1 MIEKVLIA
9 NRGEIALRVIR
20 TCRALGIKT
29 VAVYSDEDAN
39 SLHVKQAGEAYHI
52 GEAAPARSYLNQARM
67 LDVMLSSGADAVHPG
82 YGFLSENDDFAKLCE
97 DNHINFIGPSSDSM
111 NLCGDKMRCK
121 AAMLRANVPTVPGSP
136 DLVKDAEEA
145 ERIANEIAYPVLLKS
160 VYGGGGRGIR
170 LASNDQ
176 ELRAGYESVTGE
188 SMAAVGK
195 SAILVEK
202 FLEKTR
208 HIEYQMAR
216 DKHGNTVHL
225 FERECSIQRRN
236 QKLIEQTPSPV
247 VDPDTR
253 ERVGSIV
260 CDAAEAV
267 DYTNLGT
274 AEFLRADDT
283 GEFYFI
289 EINARLQVEHPITEF
304 VSGLDLVKL
313 QIDIANGEPM
323 PFRQKD
329 LVMNGYAI
337 ECRINA
343 EDTFLDF
350 APSTGPV
357 PDVEIPAG
365 PGVRCDTYLYPG
377 CTVSPFYDSL
387 MAKLVTWGQTFEE
400 SRTRMLAALEDFYIG
415 GVETSIDLYR
425 TILRSEEYKTG
436 QLSTD
441 FLKRYNMIERLEADL
456 AGEREAKSEAALA
469 AAAVFSE
476 LFRSRVHG
484 SGGSSDD
491 GVAEGGRDAG
501 VGSGSGGGGGGGGSS
516 SSTDSEHLWRM
527 MLHR

>member
-20 TCRALGIKT
+20 TCKALGIKT
-29 VAVYSDEDAN
+29 VAVYSDEDYN
-39 SLHVKQAGEAYHI
+39 SLHVKQASEAYHI
-52 GEAAPARSYLNQARM
+52 GPAAPAKSYLNQKKILEAI
-67 LDVMLSSGADAVHPG
+67 LSSGADAVHPG
-82 YGFLSENDDFAKLCE
+82 YGFLSENDDFARLCE
-97 DNHINFIGPSSDSM
+97 GNGINFIGPSADSM

-121 AAMLRANVPTVPGSP
+121 AAMLQANVPTVPGSP
-136 DLVKDAEEA
+136 DLVNDPDEA
-145 ERIANEIAYPVLLKS
+145 ADIANKIGYPVLLKS

-170 LASNDQ
+170 LAYNDE
-176 ELRAGYESVTGE
+176 ELRQGYESVTGE
-188 SMAAVGK
+188 SIAAVGK

-216 DKHGNTVHL
+216 DTHGNTVHI

-247 VDPDTR
+247 VDEETR
-253 ERVGSIV
+253 ERIGQIV
-260 CDAAEAV
+260 CNAADAV

-274 AEFLRADDT
+274 AEFLRADN

-313 QIDIANGEPM
+313 QLDIANGEPI
-323 PFRQKD
+323 PFKQSD
-329 LVMNGYAI
+329 LKMNGYAI

-350 APSTGPV
+350 APSTGPI
-357 PDVEIPAG
+357 PDVTIPAG

-387 MAKLVTWGQTFEE
+387 MAKLVTWGQTFDE
-400 SRTRMLAALEDFYIG
+400 SRSRMLVALNDFYIQ
-415 GVETSIDLYR
+415 GVETSIPLYK
-425 TILRSEEYKTG
+425 TILDSEEYKNG
-436 QLSTD
+436 DLSTD
-441 FLKRYNMIERLEADL
+441 FLKRYDMIDRLSADIK
-456 AGEREAKSEAALA
+456 REQDAKTQAALTA
-469 AAAVFSE
+469 TIIHSE
-476 LFRSRVHG
+476 YFKSRVREDSGTG
-484 SGGSSDD
+484 SN
-491 GVAEGGRDAG
+491 
-501 VGSGSGGGGGGGGSS
+501 
-516 SSTDSEHLWRM
+516 WRNG
-527 MLHR
+527 LG

>member
-20 TCRALGIKT
+20 TCKALGIKT
-29 VAVYSDEDAN
+29 VAVYSDEDYN
-39 SLHVKQAGEAYHI
+39 SMHVKQASEAYHI
-52 GEAAPARSYLNQARM
+52 GEAAPAKSYLNQEKI
-67 LDVMLSSGADAVHPG
+67 LDVILSSGADAVHPG
-82 YGFLSENDDFAKLCE
+82 YGFLSENDDFARLCE
-97 DNHINFIGPSSDSM
+97 KNKINFIGPSADSM

-121 AAMLRANVPTVPGSP
+121 AAMLKAKVPTVPGSP
-136 DLVKDAEEA
+136 DLVKDVEEA
-145 ERIANEIAYPVLLKS
+145 LSIANEIGYPVLLKS

-170 LASNDQ
+170 LANNDK
-176 ELRAGYESVTGE
+176 ELREGFESVTGE
-188 SMAAVGK
+188 SIAAVGK

-216 DKHGNTVHL
+216 DKHGNTVHI

-236 QKLIEQTPSPV
+236 QKLIEQTPSPA
-247 VDPDTR
+247 VDEEIR
-253 ERVGSIV
+253 ERIGEVV
-260 CDAAEAV
+260 CNAAKAV

-274 AEFLRADDT
+274 AEFLRADNGD
-283 GEFYFI
+283 FYFI
-289 EINARLQVEHPITEF
+289 EINARLQVEHPITEY

-313 QIDIANGEPM
+313 QLDIANGEEI
-323 PFRQKD
+323 PFKQSD
-329 LVMNGYAI
+329 LKMNGYAI

-357 PDVEIPAG
+357 PDVTIPAG

-400 SRTRMLAALEDFYIG
+400 SRTRMLAALNDFYIQ
-415 GVETSIDLYR
+415 GVETSIPLYK
-425 TILRSEEYKTG
+425 TILNSEEYKTG

-441 FLKRYNMIERLEADL
+441 FLKRFGMIDRLTEDL
-456 AGEREAKSEAALA
+456 KNEKIDKSEAAIA
-469 AAAVFSE
+469 AAIVHSE
-476 LFRSRVHG
+476 FFKSRIQNEA
-484 SGGSSDD
+484 SASSNWKYKLD
-491 GVAEGGRDAG
+491 
-501 VGSGSGGGGGGGGSS
+501 
-516 SSTDSEHLWRM
+516 
-527 MLHR
+527 